1 MPYLWRHQALRFE
14 SKCFM
19 MVICLH
25 SGYLEKL
32 LRRTSTSP
40 SSSSWTPW
48 RSAWLGWVLP
58 SEPPAAFNNTSH
70 LKSLCCFVHRDANP
84 LLMYLSSIAHAVLTS
99 GRVFCEPGLHLQPF
113 GGSGSTGGDRSQL
126 PVWVFVIS
134 LPSDGSQIPFFGF
147 RRGNTGFRL
156 RRAQNVG
163 FFFFPIWW
171 VNLRR
176 LSATPGSPCFWLLC
190 VSGVWHGAFRN
201 TLNSCNIP

>member
-1 MPYLWRHQALRFE
+1 MNVALELVLISHVMLAPYVWHQTLRFE

-19 MVICLH
+19 IVIFLH

-58 SEPPAAFNNTSH
+58 SEPPAAFSNWSD
-70 LKSLCCFVHRDANP
+70 LKPLCCFVHRDATP
-84 LLMYLSSIAHAVLTS
+84 LLMYLSSITHAVLAS
-99 GRVFCEPGLHLQPF
+99 GRVFCEPAPGLHLQAL

-134 LPSDGSQIPFFGF
+134 LQSDGSQIPFCSCGCELELVFEF
-147 RRGNTGFRL
+147 RREKTGFRL
-156 RRAQNVG
+156 DFNHEIIIY
-163 FFFFPIWW
+163 FI
-171 VNLRR
+171 
-176 LSATPGSPCFWLLC
+176 
-190 VSGVWHGAFRN
+190 
-201 TLNSCNIP
+201 

>member
-1 MPYLWRHQALRFE
+1 MLPPYLWQHQALRFE
-14 SKCFM
+14 SECFM

-99 GRVFCEPGLHLQPF
+99 GRVFCEPGLHLQAF
-113 GGSGSTGGDRSQL
+113 GGSRSTGGGRSQL

-134 LPSDGSQIPFFGF
+134 LRSDGSQIPFFGF

-156 RRAQNVG
+156 TRAQNVG
-163 FFFFPIWW
+163 
-171 VNLRR
+171 R
-176 LSATPGSPCFWLLC
+176 LYFLHLVSKSQKVIRHARVALFLTAVCVGSLTQC
-190 VSGVWHGAFRN
+190 VQKHIK
-201 TLNSCNIP
+201 LM